1 MTRHAESAYEIKN
14 WDEKTYDEGAE
25 GKHLTQCSVTQ
36 VYHGDIEGESLST
49 FLMAPAGE
57 GSASY
62 VGLERI
68 TGALGGKSG
77 SFIIQFQGNFAGGL
91 PRFSGFIVP
100 DSGTGELHGL
110 KGQASMEAKD
120 GKPTVTLEYDFEQ

>member
-1 MTRHAESAYEIKN
+1 MTSHAESAYEIKK
-14 WDEKTYDEGAE
+14 WDEKTYDEGEE

-57 GSASY
+57 ASATY

-68 TGALGGKSG
+68 TGTLEGRSG
-77 SFIIQFQGNFAGGL
+77 SFIIQFQGSFAGGL
-91 PRFSGFIVP
+91 PSFSGIIVAN
-100 DSGTGELHGL
+100 SGTGELRGL
-110 KGQASMEAKD
+110 KGAASMEAKD
-120 GKPTVTLEYDFEQ
+120 GKPTVSLQYDFE